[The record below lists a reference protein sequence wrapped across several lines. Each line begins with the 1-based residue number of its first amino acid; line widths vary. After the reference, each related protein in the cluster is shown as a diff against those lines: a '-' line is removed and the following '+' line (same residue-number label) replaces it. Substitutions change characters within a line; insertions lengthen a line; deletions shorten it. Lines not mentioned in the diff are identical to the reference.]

1 MDNELH
7 NLVKEKFCPNGIW
20 RLSNV
25 MKSVLKLQM
34 SQLPSKN
41 VSENKTRYPETPE
54 GMRAFLLKF
63 FTRHYFQVQN
73 SILDY
78 LVSESFL
85 ETINSGEL
93 RILDIGSGPALA
105 SLAIA
110 EMIHFIVGHLKHTE
124 QWPSGKPIKISFI
137 LNDTSSICL
146 GAGQEMLANYFAL
159 MKARRQTSSDYRIIA
174 VSKAFPENFRQLE
187 RIKRNIGPFDV
198 VVFSYVILPL
208 KESEGI
214 KGLIDGLLGVE
225 KLCVQL
231 GKILVLQDRFNSDLI
246 RRIGRAL
253 GRTSHK
259 KDLTQEIYPERNSS
273 SSQTYEYYFCLF
285 APAAEKVGGQC
296 A

>member
-7 NLVKEKFCPNGIW
+7 NLVKENFCPNGIW

-34 SQLPSKN
+34 SQLPSKK
-41 VSENKTRYPETPE
+41 VSENETRYPETPE

-85 ETINSGEL
+85 EKINSGEI

-110 EMIHFIVGHLKHTE
+110 EIVHFIVGHLKRTG
-124 QWPSGKPIKISFI
+124 QWPSGKPIKISFV

-146 GAGQEMLANYFAL
+146 GAGQEMLTNYFRL
-159 MKARRQTSSDYRIIA
+159 MNVRRQTSSNFRMSAI
-174 VSKAFPENFRQLE
+174 SKAYPENFQQIE

-198 VVFSYVILPL
+198 VVLSYVILPL

-214 KGLIDGLLGVE
+214 KGLVDGLLSVE
-225 KLCVQL
+225 KVCLPQ

-259 KDLTQEIYPERNSS
+259 KNLTQEIYPERNSS
-273 SSQTYEYYFCLF
+273 NSQTYEYYYCLY
-285 APAAEKVGGQC
+285 APTTEKVGGQC